1 MLTTPDNRFLLY
13 FSPANTRPST
23 TLCTSTQSLDAPGTG
38 NSNTVPGSVPSVA
51 STGAQPQLSNISGL
65 EFDKTPSYSDGP
77 RSAAN
82 RPTTTSTHP
91 GSGTSPITATPGP
104 VFGKQ
109 NCREPTNPGSTPPPS
124 WMWYGQPTGPQRQE
138 PPRSTVASQFNPP
151 PGIWSVTTT
160 TSQQFGCPPIR
171 STAVT
176 PPSWSWFGQPTGP
189 QRQEPPRST
198 YASQFNPPPGIWSVT
213 TTTFQQPGCPPIRST
228 AVTPPSWSWFGQ
240 ASSPQRQEPHQST
253 VASPFKPPA
262 GIWSVTT
269 TTSPQPAVPPSQ
281 EHSVNPR
288 DSTEVSW
295 TRQQTTM
302 STTPPQQPPV
312 TCSHGDSFFLSCT
325 ILSTIMH
332 DQLIRFNEVNIL
344 V

>member
-176 PPSWSWFGQPTGP
+176 PPSWSWFGQ
-189 QRQEPPRST
+189 
-198 YASQFNPPPGIWSVT
+198 
-213 TTTFQQPGCPPIRST
+213 
-228 AVTPPSWSWFGQ
+228 

-295 TRQQTTM
+295 TRQQITM